1 MLFVDLPK
9 ANSFY
14 RDGSGVGTLIE
25 KLLFVDL
32 SKANSFYRDGSGV
45 GTLIEKLLFVDLS
58 KAKAFY
64 RDGPVSGWGR
74 HIALET
80 AFCRFVKGQ
89 GIL

>member
-1 MLFVDLPK
+1 MGRCL
-9 ANSFY
+9 
-14 RDGSGVGTLIE
+14 DGE
-25 KLLFVDL
+25 
-32 SKANSFYRDGSGV
+32 

-89 GIL
+89 VIL

>member
-1 MLFVDLPK
+1 MLFVDLSK

-45 GTLIEKLLFVDLS
+45 GTLIEQLLFVDCQRPRHCIGMGRCL
-58 KAKAFY
+58 
-64 RDGPVSGWGR
+64 DGEGT
-74 HIALET
+74 L
-80 AFCRFVKGQ
+80 
-89 GIL
+89 L

>member
-1 MLFVDLPK
+1 MGRCL
-9 ANSFY
+9 
-14 RDGSGVGTLIE
+14 DGEGTLLQ

-32 SKANSFYRDGSGV
+32 SKA
-45 GTLIEKLLFVDLS
+45 EE
-58 KAKAFY
+58 FY

-74 HIALET
+74 HIASET